1 VNIGINDRK
10 VIYSI
15 PLVVLVDGMISSK
28 TAVLTTKKTD
38 IMMIDKSK

>member
-1 VNIGINDRK
+1 VKIGINDRK